1 MKMSKIEPKIWT
13 QNIKKLS
20 KWLRWVWIWR
30 PILIGLFFKQF
41 FKDTQAKL
49 EQNAEVTNFLRDCT
63 EGVDWIKE
71 KKMDLGG
78 HDHHDEWQKASA
90 LSQELAANQSRLD
103 KIRNDGKYVI
113 IYIYFCVTA
122 HVPPWSYRVD
132 HIVPRYTA

>member
-1 MKMSKIEPKIWT
+1 MIGRF
-13 QNIKKLS
+13 IK
-20 KWLRWVWIWR
+20 
-30 PILIGLFFKQF
+30 QC

-78 HDHHDEWQKASA
+78 HDHHDQWQKASA

-103 KIRNDGKYVI
+103 KIRNDGKYV
-113 IYIYFCVTA
+113 YILGWIPGNFKNFIFK
-122 HVPPWSYRVD
+122 PKL
-132 HIVPRYTA
+132 

>member
-1 MKMSKIEPKIWT
+1 MVE
-13 QNIKKLS
+13 QY
-20 KWLRWVWIWR
+20 
-30 PILIGLFFKQF
+30 

-78 HDHHDEWQKASA
+78 HDHHDQWQKASA

-113 IYIYFCVTA
+113 INIYLFIYVTA
-122 HVPPWSYRVD
+122 HVPPWSYRFGPRLY

>member
-1 MKMSKIEPKIWT
+1 MAEVSLNLAPDSDWSIFQTI
-13 QNIKKLS
+13 
-20 KWLRWVWIWR
+20 
-30 PILIGLFFKQF
+30 

-113 IYIYFCVTA
+113 IYIYLFLC
-122 HVPPWSYRVD
+122 YRSRTTV
-132 HIVPRYTA
+132 IVPRRPHCTTVYSLIQYHSTNVN

>member
-1 MKMSKIEPKIWT
+1 MVE
-13 QNIKKLS
+13 QY
-20 KWLRWVWIWR
+20 
-30 PILIGLFFKQF
+30 

-78 HDHHDEWQKASA
+78 HDHHDQWQKASA

-113 IYIYFCVTA
+113 IYIFIYLLPLTYHRDRTA
-122 HVPPWSYRVD
+122 LDRVY